1 MSAVESLPVDWVV
14 QHLPQVYSL
23 LEDVLPIS
31 DLGGSYGQTLG
42 AVLSAT
48 FTAEKTQP
56 FPFTLLPLLVC
67 QMGGGDPARAV
78 PVAAAWRALHI
89 AAKLLDDVE
98 DGDVGPFSPANLDL
112 PRVVNL
118 ATGYIAMSNMALGH
132 LADDQDPTLWP
143 AIQKDFGAT
152 ILRMADGQH
161 VDLDA
166 TAAPDLDAYM
176 QLIEAKSGCFFALAT
191 RAGARCATADASI
204 LSVYSAFG
212 HNLGI
217 LIQLADDLRELRAP
231 LAQERPFQ
239 SRYTLPV
246 VYGLTVASPPEQA
259 RLAGWLTRAS
269 AGDGEAAEL
278 ARQLLISLGAEVY
291 TQAEIVRFRRRA
303 QAFCAHLESDGLGP
317 LLQTL
322 LALF

>member
-1 MSAVESLPVDWVV
+1 MGSQLTNGID
-14 QHLPQVYSL
+14 QHLPQVYAL
-23 LEDVLPIS
+23 LEDELPAP
-31 DLGGSYGQTLG
+31 DLGGSYGQALR

-48 FTAEKTQP
+48 QSAEKTQT
-56 FPFTLLPLLVC
+56 FPFTLLPLLAC
-67 QMGGGDPARAV
+67 QMGGGDLSRAI

-98 DGDVGPFSPANLDL
+98 DGDVGSFSSTNIDL
-112 PRVVNL
+112 PRIVNL
-118 ATGYIAMSNMALGH
+118 ATGYMTMANMVLGR

-143 AIQKDFGAT
+143 SLHRDFGAT
-152 ILRMADGQH
+152 ILRMAAGQH

-166 TAAPDLDAYM
+166 TAAPDLGAYV
-176 QLIEAKSGCFFALAT
+176 QLVEAKSGCFFALAT
-191 RAGARCATADASI
+191 RAGARCATTETSV

-217 LIQLADDLRELRAP
+217 LIQLADDLQELHAP
-231 LAQERPFQ
+231 LSQGIPFQ

-246 VYGLTVASPPEQA
+246 VYGLTVASPPE
-259 RLAGWLTRAS
+259 REKLNGWLTRAN

-278 ARQLLISLGAEVY
+278 ARQLMVSLGAEVY

-303 QAFCAHLESDGLGP
+303 QAFCMQMESDGLGQV
-317 LLQTL
+317 LQNL
-322 LALF
+322 LARF